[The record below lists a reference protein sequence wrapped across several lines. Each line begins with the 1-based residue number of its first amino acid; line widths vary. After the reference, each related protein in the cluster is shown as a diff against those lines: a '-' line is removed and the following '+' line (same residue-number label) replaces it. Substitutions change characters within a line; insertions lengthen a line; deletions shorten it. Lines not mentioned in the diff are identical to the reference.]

1 MVRKVGKFGSARSRR
16 RLLPLPGGY
25 PPRTAPYYLVPIRP
39 AETPR
44 ADYTEPGGEILL
56 LVLGLLCFGSGAVL
70 MVHGVVVIAMVL
82 IALGGFPVYFAKV
95 IRAQR
100 RL

>member
-1 MVRKVGKFGSARSRR
+1 MVRKVKRFGSARSRR
-16 RLLPLPGGY
+16 QLMPLPGGY

-39 AETPR
+39 AQTPR
-44 ADYTEPGGEILL
+44 TDYTEPGGEILL
-56 LVLGLLCFGSGAVL
+56 LVLGLLCFGAGAVL
-70 MVHGVVVIAMVL
+70 AVHGVVVIAMVL
-82 IALGGFPVYFAKV
+82 IALGGFPIYFAKV